1 MEFAVRGAAMNY
13 SLSDIEGIG
22 PMIAE
27 RLRSQRI
34 RTTAKLLEAGKNA
47 KGRRRLAEETGVEY
61 AKILKLT
68 NMADLM
74 RIKGIGEEHTELLEA
89 AGVDTVR
96 ALKYRNPSN
105 LAKAMAEANKTRK
118 LVRAVPSEQM
128 IAKWISQARSLPMKI
143 TY

>member
-1 MEFAVRGAAMNY
+1 MNY
-13 SLSDIEGIG
+13 SIADIEGIG
-22 PMIAE
+22 PMIAQ
-27 RLRSQRI
+27 RLRTQRI
-34 RTTAKLLEAGKNA
+34 RTTAKLLEAAKNP
-47 KGRRRLAEETGVEY
+47 KGRRMLSEKTGVEY

-74 RIKGIGEEHTELLEA
+74 RIKGVGEEITQLLEA

-96 ALKYRNPSN
+96 ELKFRNPRN
-105 LAKAMAEANKTRK
+105 LAMAMAEANRTKR

-128 IAKWISQARSLPMKI
+128 IAKWIAQAKSLPMKI